1 MGRKRAFDATAI
13 ETKAMDYFWHHGF
26 CSTSLD
32 DLVSHLGISRS
43 SLYSVW
49 PSKDALFRAA
59 FARYI
64 QTVGMES
71 LTPLTEVSSRT
82 AREAVTLTFNKVAE
96 QISHDPWQRGC
107 LMVNTITELSAVNPE
122 LAQIAHDARTE
133 VQKLF
138 RLSLEPLVEAGN
150 KTPKEADAD
159 ADFLLTLFLG
169 LRVLARHTPE
179 ADHAKQIVARGLASV
194 FV

>member
-1 MGRKRAFDATAI
+1 
-13 ETKAMDYFWHHGF
+13 MDYFWRHGF
-26 CSTSLD
+26 CATSLD

-49 PSKDALFRAA
+49 SSKEVLFRAA

-64 QTVGMES
+64 QTVGMEA
-71 LTPLTEVSSRT
+71 LLPLTEVGSKT
-82 AREAVTLTFNKVAE
+82 PREAITLTFETIAQ

-107 LMVNTITELSAVNPE
+107 LMVNTITELSEINPE
-122 LAQIAHDARTE
+122 IAQIAHDARTE

-138 RLSLEPLVEAGN
+138 RRALEPLVEAGN
-150 KTPKEADAD
+150 KTPEEADTD

-169 LRVLARHTPE
+169 LRVLARHAPE
-179 ADHAKQIVARGLASV
+179 TSHAKQIVARGLVNV
-194 FV
+194 FD